1 MFLNWKGDKLSWLL
15 QSDDFKLK
23 HPSHCFLHST
33 ILNTH
38 KIFKFWSPRKTLFV
52 KFSSR
57 VFWIDLFR
65 NHQDY
70 FFVVLS
76 IYIYQIYMVWTKP
89 ISFLASVL
97 LLIIMLWWTNWRWMF
112 LWNCLWKWWGWVW
125 CTELSEGGGW
135 CIYIHQ
141 GHEGFGLGGWH
152 LLRFAFFFSS

>member
-1 MFLNWKGDKLSWLL
+1 MSLFSKGTLRFLFRGQKYEELLSLPSISKNCHRNKFLNWKGDKLSWLL

-38 KIFKFWSPRKTLFV
+38 KIFKFWSPRKTPFV

-76 IYIYQIYMVWTKP
+76 IYISDIY
-89 ISFLASVL
+89 SLNQ
-97 LLIIMLWWTNWRWMF
+97 TN
-112 LWNCLWKWWGWVW
+112 
-125 CTELSEGGGW
+125 
-135 CIYIHQ
+135 
-141 GHEGFGLGGWH
+141 
-152 LLRFAFFFSS
+152 FFSQFCY